1 MSETKSQSPEPS
13 TAPDSVSPKPQ
24 VPLPSDCVFFVHG
37 PSEGF
42 SVQRVC
48 RLARG
53 PSAAELSLFVD
64 AWRGVQAMKSAV
76 TVGGPDDAA
85 PTSEMAGLAIK
96 DGAARSDEE
105 GDGPTAKESSA
116 EGHHGR
122 YGRELVQ
129 MHVFHVFL

>member
-1 MSETKSQSPEPS
+1 
-13 TAPDSVSPKPQ
+13 
-24 VPLPSDCVFFVHG
+24 
-37 PSEGF
+37 
-42 SVQRVC
+42 
-48 RLARG
+48 
-53 PSAAELSLFVD
+53 
-64 AWRGVQAMKSAV
+64 MKSAV